1 MVELFQAALAHH
13 GVEDTVLA
21 VGQFEPRGVSGSMF
35 AGAMIGDEV
44 GGSVGLGGGS
54 RREGCRQDGERAAV
68 TGDGR
73 RDADEGLRPGRP

>member
-44 GGSVGLGGGS
+44 GGSVGLGGGVS
-54 RREGCRQDGERAAV
+54 QGGLQAGWRAGCRHR
-68 TGDGR
+68 
-73 RDADEGLRPGRP
+73 